1 MTIEVYVAYVLAC
14 LVFAIVPGPNVTLV
28 AANSLNYGLRAG
40 LSSVAGGQFGL
51 ALMMGVLAVGLASV
65 IEAMGWLFDWLR
77 LAGAAYLIWLG
88 WRLWRSPA
96 MLGLGDAAPRPRGGF
111 FLQGLAVVLSNPKTL
126 LFFGAFI
133 PQFVNPA
140 GDQVSQVILLGAT
153 TIVIATL
160 SDAAY
165 VVVIARARHFL
176 SERYARLISRTGAGL
191 LMGGGLWL
199 AFLRTR

>member
-1 MTIEVYVAYVLAC
+1 VSVEVYVVYILAC

-28 AANSLNYGLRAG
+28 AANTLSYGTRAG
-40 LSSVAGGQFGL
+40 LASVAGGQFGL

-77 LAGAAYLIWLG
+77 LAGAAYLVWLG
-88 WRLWRSPA
+88 WKLWRSPA
-96 MLGLGDAAPRPRGGF
+96 MLGFGGASPRPRGGF
-111 FLQGLAVVLSNPKTL
+111 FLQGLLVVSSNPKAL

-140 GDQVSQVILLGAT
+140 GDQVAQVMLLGVT
-153 TIVIATL
+153 TIVITSL

-165 VVVIARARHFL
+165 VLAIARARHLL
-176 SERYARLISRTGAGL
+176 SDRHARGISRVGAGL

-199 AFLRTR
+199 AFLRAR

>member
-1 MTIEVYVAYVLAC
+1 MSVDVYVAYILAC

-28 AANSLNYGLRAG
+28 AANTLSYGTRAG
-40 LSSVAGGQFGL
+40 LASVAGGQFGL

-77 LAGAAYLIWLG
+77 LAGAAYLVWLG
-88 WRLWRSPA
+88 WKLWKSPA
-96 MLGLGDAAPRPRGGF
+96 MLGFGGAAPQPRGGF
-111 FLQGLAVVLSNPKTL
+111 FLQGLLVVSSNPKAL

-140 GDQVSQVILLGAT
+140 GDQVQQVVLLGVT
-153 TIVIATL
+153 TIVITSL

-165 VVVIARARHFL
+165 VVAIARARHLL
-176 SERYARLISRTGAGL
+176 SDRHARLISRVGAGL

-199 AFLRTR
+199 ALLRAR